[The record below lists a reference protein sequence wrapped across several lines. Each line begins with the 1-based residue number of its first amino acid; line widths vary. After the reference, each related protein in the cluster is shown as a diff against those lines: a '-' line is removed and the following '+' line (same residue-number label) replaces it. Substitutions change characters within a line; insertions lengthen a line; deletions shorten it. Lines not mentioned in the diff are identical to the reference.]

1 MQNEK
6 FDLKKQRQMSKESNF
21 ASLLPEI
28 MQITNVVLLFLL
40 LTSIF
45 VSTEQMIFKYYVF
58 KLWTFPSAKK
68 LQIAL

>member
-45 VSTEQMIFKYYVF
+45 VSTEQ
-58 KLWTFPSAKK
+58 
-68 LQIAL
+68 